1 MKGTEK
7 QIKWAEDIIN
17 NPVEAME
24 KHIEWARE
32 FAPAEIAPVT
42 KAIEAYRAMI
52 AKGGAN
58 ADDAAFIIDHRS
70 RFAAAA
76 EKILTRE
83 FIAAGNQYP
92 VCNVQNIARMFKH

>member
-17 NPVEAME
+17 NPVEVME
-24 KHIEWARE
+24 NHIEWANT
-32 FAPAEIAPVT
+32 FAPAEVAPVT

-52 AKGGAN
+52 AKGGSN

-83 FIAAGNQYP
+83 FIAAGNQCP
-92 VCNVQNIARMFKH
+92 VCNVQNIARMFKY

>member
-7 QIKWAEDIIN
+7 QIKWAEHTLK
-17 NPVEAME
+17 NPLETMD
-24 KHIEWARE
+24 KPIEWARE

-92 VCNVQNIARMFKH
+92 VCNVQNIARMFKY

>member
-24 KHIEWARE
+24 KHIEWANT
-32 FAPAEIAPVT
+32 FAPAEVAPVT

-52 AKGGAN
+52 AKGGAH

-92 VCNVQNIARMFKH
+92 VCNVQNIARMFKY

>member
-7 QIKWAEDIIN
+7 QIKWAEDIIS
-17 NPVEAME
+17 NPVEVME
-24 KHIEWARE
+24 KHIEWANT
-32 FAPAEIAPVT
+32 FAQAEVAPVT

-52 AKGGAN
+52 AKGGSN

-92 VCNVQNIARMFKH
+92 VCNVQNIARMFKY

>member
-24 KHIEWARE
+24 KHIEWAKT
-32 FAPAEIAPVT
+32 FAPAEVAPVT

-58 ADDAAFIIDHRS
+58 ADDAAFIIAHRS

-76 EKILTRE
+76 EKILPRE

-92 VCNVQNIARMFKH
+92 VCNVQNIARMFKY

>member
-17 NPVEAME
+17 NPVEVME
-24 KHIEWARE
+24 KHIEWANT
-32 FAPAEIAPVT
+32 FAP
-42 KAIEAYRAMI
+42 AMI

-76 EKILTRE
+76 EQILTRE
-83 FIAAGNQYP
+83 FIAAGNRYP
-92 VCNVQNIARMFKH
+92 VCNVQNIARMFKY